1 MLFLMSKGILR
12 VTQKFMTEQMEII
25 MITIL
30 TISVPVYTAITADSI
45 FSGTVPFIPHL
56 SCMKVEGSILGED
69 FGRP

>member
-12 VTQKFMTEQMEII
+12 VTQKFMKEQMEII

-30 TISVPVYTAITADSI
+30 TLSVPVYTAVTAGSN
-45 FSGTVPFIPHL
+45 FPGPYHSFHNL

>member
-30 TISVPVYTAITADSI
+30 TISVPVYTAVTADSNFPGPYHSFHI
-45 FSGTVPFIPHL
+45 
-56 SCMKVEGSILGED
+56 
-69 FGRP
+69 